1 MLVTQPDS
9 TIRGGRL
16 DKLITF
22 TSINNDN
29 RDPDNENARSLYTF
43 TCPCLLP
50 DTFIF
55 RESFRALYTALSDRP
70 RFIMSPLSF
79 FFFFHQRDDEFFF
92 SFFFRLILSHPILSR
107 SIRLDREDLA
117 LFVAEV
123 GCIDS
128 TYATSELSTKA
139 GPG

>member
-22 TSINNDN
+22 SSINNDN
-29 RDPDNENARSLYTF
+29 RDPDNENAR
-43 TCPCLLP
+43 PLLP

-70 RFIMSPLSF
+70 RFIMP
-79 FFFFHQRDDEFFF
+79 
-92 SFFFRLILSHPILSR
+92 P
-107 SIRLDREDLA
+107 
-117 LFVAEV
+117 
-123 GCIDS
+123 
-128 TYATSELSTKA
+128 
-139 GPG
+139 

>member
-1 MLVTQPDS
+1 MEGKRWMLVTQPDS

-43 TCPCLLP
+43 TCPSLLP

-79 FFFFHQRDDEFFF
+79 FFFFTNVTTN
-92 SFFFRLILSHPILSR
+92 SFFFLFSSYLISSYPIS
-107 SIRLDREDLA
+107 
-117 LFVAEV
+117 
-123 GCIDS
+123 
-128 TYATSELSTKA
+128 
-139 GPG
+139 